1 MREQYPLTLNA
12 LYFRFWTPGKGHF
25 LDEVLK
31 NILCGRL
38 RVVAR
43 WAAPWRDREAFVNAA
58 GIKACCI
65 RYAKDGTACL
75 VPKKL
80 VVFDNEDEIQTLLDS
95 GQVPYTDLRF
105 AEAEAA
111 QLWPVRR
118 GANGDEWRGTE
129 IVDDWI
135 IRDETERADWLRWIK
150 RADRHLTYDEV
161 HTLLD
166 KELRARLE
174 ARPDNRAGAGQG
186 HRSEL
191 DKGGGRNRPRG

>member
-1 MREQYPLTLNA
+1 MAAIQYHRAFLRQRLLREQYPLTLNA

-80 VVFDNEDEIQTLLDS
+80 VSLTTRTRFKPCSIRGKSLIQTSDS
-95 GQVPYTDLRF
+95 RKRKPPNYGRCAVARMET
-105 AEAEAA
+105 
-111 QLWPVRR
+111 
-118 GANGDEWRGTE
+118 NGE
-129 IVDDWI
+129 
-135 IRDETERADWLRWIK
+135 ERKSSTIGSLGMRQNAPIGC
-150 RADRHLTYDEV
+150 V
-161 HTLLD
+161 
-166 KELRARLE
+166 
-174 ARPDNRAGAGQG
+174 G
-186 HRSEL
+186 
-191 DKGGGRNRPRG
+191 